1 MKVTNKLPLFFL
13 KNFHIIF
20 NFLIKLL
27 YYICNKNQIKMKRS
41 GKSVI
46 MRNGIWVSDFKA
58 RNSKGKKTAWVKA
71 EAKNYAHSFRHDKS
85 WKNDI

>member
-1 MKVTNKLPLFFL
+1 
-13 KNFHIIF
+13 
-20 NFLIKLL
+20 
-27 YYICNKNQIKMKRS
+27 MKRS